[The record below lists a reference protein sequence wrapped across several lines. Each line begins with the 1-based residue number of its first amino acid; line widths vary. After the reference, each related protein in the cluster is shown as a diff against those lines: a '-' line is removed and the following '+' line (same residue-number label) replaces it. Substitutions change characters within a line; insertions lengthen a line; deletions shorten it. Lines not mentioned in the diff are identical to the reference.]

1 MPNVEN
7 GEQSSQVSE
16 ADQAAAD
23 VENKQKEDEVV
34 KILKANQE
42 AADLV
47 QEKVREEQERIMKGE
62 IFLDNYKRND
72 RYCIWVIFT

>member
-16 ADQAAAD
+16 AGQATAD

-62 IFLDNYKRND
+62 IFLDNDKRND
-72 RYCIWVIFT
+72 RYCMYSS